1 VLQEL
6 QAVDSDDVCGQKQQR
21 HSNSRRV
28 IVSDDDSDGEAN
40 AENVVDKCNGDTS
53 SADPQCTGLSDV
65 SCYIALSA
73 ALQS

>member
-1 VLQEL
+1 M
-6 QAVDSDDVCGQKQQR
+6 
-21 HSNSRRV
+21 

-53 SADPQCTGLSDV
+53 SADPQCTGLSNV

-73 ALQS
+73 TLQS